1 MKLKLQCENLMQQ
14 RTNMLAMFN
23 QIAENSPDTRT
34 YFVAKTAYFYFSP
47 ASTVPKEE
55 MQKYAA
61 AWKQF
66 RAEQQAT
73 FEKYDP
79 LNPEG
84 AAGIK
89 QTLLD
94 NGIPGDPLVNW
105 IWSLNNE

>member
-1 MKLKLQCENLMQQ
+1 MRKFNAATHQYARYVQPNCRKFAGYTNLLRRQ
-14 RTNMLAMFN
+14 
-23 QIAENSPDTRT
+23 
-34 YFVAKTAYFYFSP
+34 TAYFYFSP